1 MRGGARP
8 DLLGLPPFGKQT
20 DETSHSSWTS
30 WTPGSLST
38 AVAGLQ
44 LAEASETTAPVLVK
58 VPLSPA
64 TATWTRLMVPATAD
78 AVVVAGAPVDGGV
91 VLKARA
97 PVRVSRPM
105 AQPRAGTPHWPGA
118 TATLVAT
125 RADQTALATAGSLP
139 RPSDKLLRASLQTT
153 RATLVA
159 GAAFLGRLL
168 LLRFLGPVVA
178 RTTRARAE
186 ATRASLPRG
195 RARVVARAKAKTKAS
210 ASQQWPPEVG
220 RMGTARRVGA
230 EVAIASRGECD
241 AREGL

>member
-8 DLLGLPPFGKQT
+8 DLLGLPPFGKPT

-44 LAEASETTAPVLVK
+44 LAEATETTAPVLVK
-58 VPLSPA
+58 VPFSTA

-105 AQPRAGTPHWPGA
+105 AQPRAGTPHSLGA
-118 TATLVAT
+118 AATLVAT

-139 RPSDKLLRASLQTT
+139 RPSDKLLRVSLQTT

-168 LLRFLGPVVA
+168 LRRCLGPVGA
-178 RTTRARAE
+178 RTTQARAD
-186 ATRASLPRG
+186 ATRASHPRG
-195 RARVVARAKAKTKAS
+195 SAKVVARAKAKTKAS
-210 ASQQWPPEVG
+210 ASQQRPPEGG

-230 EVAIASRGECD
+230 EVAIASRGECG